1 MLLERFVTNDNEPFI
16 QYNVYLNMLS
26 YTSAKIFEQI
36 IFVYQIWEIKI
47 QWIIYDVYI
56 I

>member
-1 MLLERFVTNDNEPFI
+1 MFLKRFVTNDNEPYI

-36 IFVYQIWEIKI
+36 IFVYQIWEKNFNELFMMCI
-47 QWIIYDVYI
+47 
-56 I
+56 